1 MTGAA
6 GSDDPMRR
14 VLALLAG
21 KWLTAAISAAATLG
35 IPDALA
41 DRPKPLAELAS
52 ELGCDP
58 SALVRLL
65 RMLVGEQLVR
75 KNATGEYELL
85 EAGRL
90 LRHDALGR
98 LARYVGSPLGWDPW
112 SDLVH
117 SVRTGES
124 AFVKRHGRP
133 LFDHLDRNPADAA
146 LYDAAIEA
154 FAQRETV
161 ALADAYDFS
170 RAKRILDVGGG
181 RGGVLVELLTRQT
194 HLSGILLERPSAVR
208 EAREAFARA
217 GLSERCE
224 AIVGDFF
231 QQIPDGADLCVLKH
245 VIHSWDDETAI
256 ALLARCG
263 RAVGSTGRVLVV
275 EGILMRDGRR
285 SLTNMLDLEMLVL
298 CGPGRE
304 RTKPELRRLFAQAG
318 LALVESRE
326 LTETARLFV
335 TQPRSTARGEHV

>member
-1 MTGAA
+1 M
-6 GSDDPMRR
+6 
-14 VLALLAG
+14 
-21 KWLTAAISAAATLG
+21 
-35 IPDALA
+35 
-41 DRPKPLAELAS
+41 
-52 ELGCDP
+52 
-58 SALVRLL
+58 
-65 RMLVGEQLVR
+65 
-75 KNATGEYELL
+75 
-85 EAGRL
+85 
-90 LRHDALGR
+90 
-98 LARYVGSPLGWDPW
+98 
-112 SDLVH
+112 
-117 SVRTGES
+117 
-124 AFVKRHGRP
+124 
-133 LFDHLDRNPADAA
+133 
-146 LYDAAIEA
+146 
-154 FAQRETV
+154 
-161 ALADAYDFS
+161 
-170 RAKRILDVGGG
+170 
-181 RGGVLVELLTRQT
+181 LVELLTRQT

>member
-133 LFDHLDRNPADAA
+133 LFDHLDRKTLRMIASDQPIAVPEN
-146 LYDAAIEA
+146 
-154 FAQRETV
+154 
-161 ALADAYDFS
+161 
-170 RAKRILDVGGG
+170 VGG
-181 RGGVLVELLTRQT
+181 LVHGLGFQQ
-194 HLSGILLERPSAVR
+194 VR
-208 EAREAFARA
+208 ELKCWESFEHGALKITLTPARHWGARMLHDTHRGFGGFVIEYA
-217 GLSERCE
+217 GRSLFHCGDSAYFSGFREIGERLPIE
-224 AIVGDFF
+224 
-231 QQIPDGADLCVLKH
+231 
-245 VIHSWDDETAI
+245 I
-256 ALLARCG
+256 ALLPIGAYDAPTKRDVHMNPEQALQAFEELGDRHVQRGGDIVKPARG
-263 RAVGSTGRVLVV
+263 YSIDALLVL
-275 EGILMRDGRR
+275 
-285 SLTNMLDLEMLVL
+285 LDLLK
-298 CGPGRE
+298 GNA
-304 RTKPELRRLFAQAG
+304 K
-318 LALVESRE
+318 
-326 LTETARLFV
+326 
-335 TQPRSTARGEHV
+335 